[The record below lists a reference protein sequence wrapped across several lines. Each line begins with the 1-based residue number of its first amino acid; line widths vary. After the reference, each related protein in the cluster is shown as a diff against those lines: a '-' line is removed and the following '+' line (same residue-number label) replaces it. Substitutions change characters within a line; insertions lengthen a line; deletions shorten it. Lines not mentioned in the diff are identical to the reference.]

1 MKLRVT
7 VFSWVVLLFVWL
19 PAQAQPVI
27 SARSGLVRFSEGA
40 VSLDGMPI
48 AQTFG
53 KFAQMKD
60 GSELA
65 TEDGRAEVMLTPGVY
80 LRLGEDTTIRMVSN
94 RLSDTRIEFLRGAA
108 IVDSANASAK
118 TPVTIVCMNYQVQL
132 HEPGLYRFE
141 SIPAELRVDKGE
153 AEVLHYG
160 NSTAVEAQSTFSFIG
175 GFTLRSSPG
184 GPVDA
189 LDNWNRE
196 RNHDISAS
204 NDQAGKAT
212 DLSAALDSWQ
222 NDPNAALGALGMS
235 GYLPPLPPPQLR
247 LRAQLSAGQ
256 PRSRRFPRESRG
268 IRRHE
273 PVRRLPAPNIW
284 LLSLLDVGRPRLPGI
299 ESAPGGLGY
308 WVLLRSGGSGPASAP
323 IAPPIGT
330 RPLSPVYRSPGSIG
344 RVGAGRV
351 GGGRVGGHR

>member
-27 SARSGLVRFSEGA
+27 SAQSGLLSFSEGA

-60 GSELA
+60 GSQLA

-108 IVDSANASAK
+108 IVDSANATAK

-153 AEVLHYG
+153 AEVLHYEK
-160 NSTAVEAQSTFSFIG
+160 STTVEAQSTFSFIG
-175 GFTLRSSPG
+175 GLTLRSSSG
-184 GPVDA
+184 GPDDA

-196 RNHDISAS
+196 RNQDISAS

-235 GYLPPLPPPQLR
+235 GYLPPLPPSSYGYTPSYPLGSPGLGAFPVNPWGYGVMNPFAIYPLPIYGYYPYSTLVGPGYLGSRPLR
-247 LRAQLSAGQ
+247 
-256 PRSRRFPRESRG
+256 
-268 IRRHE
+268 
-273 PVRRLPAPNIW
+273 
-284 LLSLLDVGRPRLPGI
+284 
-299 ESAPGGLGY
+299 GGLGY
-308 WVLLRSGGSGPASAP
+308 LGSSTFRSGVGISTYRS
-323 IAPPIGT
+323 PIGT

-351 GGGRVGGHR
+351 GGHR